1 MDSITLENFRCF
13 RERQTARLA
22 PLTLLVGENSTGKT
36 SFMAMIRA
44 LWEVAYGEQIP
55 DFKEDP
61 YDLGSFEEIAN
72 HKNAN
77 RSPAEYFTAGFSK
90 FKRTRTGKKSNSID
104 RFEVTFKKRGTIPV
118 PIKRSISQKN
128 VSIGEEITDHS
139 TTIIRLKTKR
149 GEWQYTDRKKST
161 SFRRLEIEGRLLPLY
176 IYTRHLLLDG
186 RDGSW
191 KKDIRPLS
199 DSPDL
204 TKEDLE
210 DIRKIAQ
217 RISKFLY
224 QFRNQLRTPYYAS
237 APVRS
242 KPRRTY
248 DPSRPIRDPEGD
260 YVPMYLADLYSQ
272 NRAEW
277 KIFKEKLEKFGDN
290 SGLFDEIS
298 IEQLGKAYG
307 GPFQI
312 QIRKF
317 SNNRKGP
324 RRNLID
330 VGYGVSQVLPL
341 VTELLRTDAPDMFL
355 LQQPEVHLHPSAQA
369 ALGSLFC
376 QVAGDKKQLI
386 IETHSDYIIDR
397 VRMDI
402 RDESS
407 SLKPEDVSILFFE
420 PRDLD
425 VRIHSL
431 TFDEE
436 GNVLGTPPG
445 YRQFFMEEVR
455 RSIGL

>member
-44 LWEVAYGEQIP
+44 LWEVAYRQQVP
-55 DFKEDP
+55 DFREDP
-61 YDLGSFEEIAN
+61 YDLGGFKEIAN
-72 HKNAN
+72 YRNAN
-77 RSPAEYFTAGFSK
+77 GFPAEYFTAGFERG
-90 FKRTRTGKKSNSID
+90 FLTRAGKISSPLY
-104 RFEVTFKKRGTIPV
+104 FEVTFEESGKIPI
-118 PIKRSISQKN
+118 PTKRSILQGN
-128 VSIGEEITDHS
+128 NIIEEITKP
-139 TTIIRLKTKR
+139 TTVTVRFKTKQGR
-149 GEWQYTDRKKST
+149 WQVIRRTGIGFY
-161 SFRRLEIEGRLLPLY
+161 RLEIEGRVPPLVA
-176 IYTRHLLLDG
+176 YTEILF
-186 RDGSW
+186 
-191 KKDIRPLS
+191 S
-199 DSPDL
+199 DREDPTWGKQLKPILKSPDI
-204 TKEDLE
+204 TKEDLYE
-210 DIRKIAQ
+210 LRKMARKISTVSPRFSSQ
-217 RISKFLY
+217 SIIHC
-224 QFRNQLRTPYYAS
+224 YAS
-237 APVRS
+237 APARS
-242 KPRRTY
+242 KPKRTY
-248 DPSRPIRDPEGD
+248 DLSHQVRDPEGD
-260 YVPMYLADLYSQ
+260 YVPMYLADLYSR
-272 NRAEW
+272 NKKEW
-277 KIFKEKLEKFGDN
+277 QILKQKLEAFGED
-290 SGLFDEIS
+290 SGLFNELS
-298 IEQLGKAYG
+298 IEQLGEGHG

-317 SNNRKGP
+317 GNNRKGP
-324 RRNLID
+324 RRNLTD
-330 VGYGVSQVLPL
+330 VGYGVSQILPL
-341 VTELLRTDAPDMFL
+341 ITELLRTDSPDMFL

-376 QVAGDKKQLI
+376 QVAENKKQLV